1 MVPYSFF
8 MLCNM
13 ADAMKL
19 WILIGPYAKC
29 LGDWLTEVD
38 NILQYW
44 LAWLTKGGRR
54 LAVTLYN
61 HKVYIYVNLLG
72 PSSRPRQHFQALA
85 LATRP

>member
-38 NILQYW
+38 NILAG
-44 LAWLTKGGRR
+44 LAYKGWQKARCYTVQSQGVH
-54 LAVTLYN
+54 LCKL
-61 HKVYIYVNLLG
+61 
-72 PSSRPRQHFQALA
+72 
-85 LATRP
+85 TRP